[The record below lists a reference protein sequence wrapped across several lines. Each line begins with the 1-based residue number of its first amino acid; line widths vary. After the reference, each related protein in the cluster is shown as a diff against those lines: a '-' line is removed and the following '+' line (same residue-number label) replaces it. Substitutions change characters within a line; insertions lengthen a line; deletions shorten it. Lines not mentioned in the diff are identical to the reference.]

1 MNPSM
6 EWVGYIGVTAFAL
19 AWIPQCWDTA
29 KAGRCPVNLGFL
41 LLASLGSFSLAVY
54 AFWRQDVV
62 FSAINTLTTVGAL
75 VNVFYRL
82 FPRA

>member
-1 MNPSM
+1 M
-6 EWVGYIGVTAFAL
+6 EWIGYVGVGAFAL

-54 AFWRQDVV
+54 AFWRRDVV
-62 FSAINTLTTVGAL
+62 FSYINTLTTLGAL